1 MEAVKQ
7 PKFIIG
13 FTTNHFLL
21 LDFDET
27 TLIKVEGI
35 AKIILEQ
42 YKLGSYIIMLSSEQK
57 SKVVF
62 KVNENSAYYIPKT
75 IDGSYHV
82 IFGKAIPY
90 TEICDII
97 ASLSELDILNKSYA
111 NVRNWRGDVTLRISP
126 DYSEGAYRPI
136 PKLVR
141 VNISHILHKYD
152 FIGLLEYAICY
163 DATNHNTTLHKELL
177 AYIKTKYDNRT
188 GLYGWS
194 QCQKINLINTY

>member
-1 MEAVKQ
+1 MHK

-27 TLIKVEGI
+27 TLNKVEGI
-35 AKIILEQ
+35 SRIILEQ
-42 YKLGSYIIMLSSEQK
+42 YNLGSYIIMLSSEQK
-57 SKVVF
+57 SKVIF

-90 TEICDII
+90 TEICNII
-97 ASLSELDILNKSYA
+97 VTLSELDIMNKSYA
-111 NVRNWRGDVTLRISP
+111 NIRNWRGDVTLRISP
-126 DYSEGAYRPI
+126 DYSEGAFRPI
-136 PKLVR
+136 PKLLR
-141 VNISHILHKYD
+141 VNISRILHKYD
-152 FIGLLEYAICY
+152 FIGLLEYSICY
-163 DATNHNTTLHKELL
+163 DSVNNTKMHKELL
-177 AYIKTKYDNRT
+177 SYIKVKFDNRT